1 MLEAGITV
9 ALGTDGVASNN
20 AHNMFRDMYLLALME
35 RAYNHTPLGLTSSEI
50 IQIATRNGALSQGRE
65 DCGDVKVGNRADLVV
80 LASDTPWMVP
90 CDDLTGALVYSAQ
103 GSDVVLTMVDGKVLY
118 KDGMYTTIDIERAL
132 AEVTASR
139 KRIMAQL

>member
-1 MLEAGITV
+1 M
-9 ALGTDGVASNN
+9 
-20 AHNMFRDMYLLALME
+20 HY
-35 RAYNHTPLGLTSSEI
+35 
-50 IQIATRNGALSQGRE
+50 RE

>member
-1 MLEAGITV
+1 MLPHI
-9 ALGTDGVASNN
+9 D
-20 AHNMFRDMYLLALME
+20 LA
-35 RAYNHTPLGLTSSEI
+35 I
-50 IQIATRNGALSQGRE
+50 
-65 DCGDVKVGNRADLVV
+65 VGEPTGMN
-80 LASDTPWMVP
+80 PMIP
-90 CDDLTGALVYSAQ
+90 CDDLTGALVYSGQ